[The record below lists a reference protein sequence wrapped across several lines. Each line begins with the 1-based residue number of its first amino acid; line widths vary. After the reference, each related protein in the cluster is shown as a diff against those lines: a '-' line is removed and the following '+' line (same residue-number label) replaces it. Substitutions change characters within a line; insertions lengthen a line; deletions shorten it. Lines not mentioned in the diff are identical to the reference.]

1 MWILYL
7 YYEFHLFMGQE
18 VELVMRK
25 YEIYVCFTLLFKRQ
39 NISYVQRATV
49 VMIVPLGCFS
59 LNSRF

>member
-7 YYEFHLFMGQE
+7 YYEFHLLMGQE

-25 YEIYVCFTLLFKRQ
+25 YEIYVCFTLLFVK

-49 VMIVPLGCFS
+49 VMTVPLGCFF